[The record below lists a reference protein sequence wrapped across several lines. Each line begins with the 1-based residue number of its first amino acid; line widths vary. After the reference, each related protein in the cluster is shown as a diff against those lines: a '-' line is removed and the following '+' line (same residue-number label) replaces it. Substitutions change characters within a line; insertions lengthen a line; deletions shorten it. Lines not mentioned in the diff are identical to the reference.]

1 MNKNRFELWQ
11 ILYPI
16 AIYYV
21 VMSLAYFGLEV
32 ILGATTAENY
42 MVRQLLCG
50 AITIPFLLRFY
61 LSDKKLRDVVY
72 GEKKF
77 KLDGK
82 QVKTILLTAATAGA
96 AGMALNNVIAMTPM
110 VELSQGFQ
118 NANASFFG
126 GEVLFQL
133 LGSCIIIPIAEELV
147 FRGVVYRRLRMH
159 FDVTKALLISAVIFG
174 IVHTNLVQF
183 IYAALLGIL
192 LAFLY
197 EKSGFFYVPVLGHAA
212 ANTIAVLRTATGWLS
227 FSYEPTAAGIGV
239 TLALAAIAAVL
250 VWYQV
255 REYQAELNPGKE
267 SVD

>member
-1 MNKNRFELWQ
+1 MKKNRFELWQ

-32 ILGATTAENY
+32 VLGATTAENY
-42 MVRQLLCG
+42 MVRQLLSG
-50 AITIPFLLRFY
+50 AITIPFILRFY
-61 LSDKKLRDVVY
+61 LSDKKMRDVVY

-82 QVKTILLTAATAGA
+82 QIKTILLTIATAGT
-96 AGMALNNVIAMTPM
+96 AGVALNNLIAMTPV
-110 VELSQGFQ
+110 VELSSGFQ

-147 FRGVVYRRLRMH
+147 FRGVVYQRLRIH
-159 FDVTKALLISAVIFG
+159 FDVPKALLISAVIFG
-174 IVHTNLVQF
+174 IVHTNMVQF

-197 EKSGFFYVPVLGHAA
+197 EKSGFFYVPVLGHAV
-212 ANTIAVLRTATGWLS
+212 ANTIAVIRTATGWLA

-239 TLALAAIAAVL
+239 TLVLAIAAAGL
-250 VWYQV
+250 IWYQV
-255 REYQAELNPGKE
+255 REWQAEREK
-267 SVD
+267 